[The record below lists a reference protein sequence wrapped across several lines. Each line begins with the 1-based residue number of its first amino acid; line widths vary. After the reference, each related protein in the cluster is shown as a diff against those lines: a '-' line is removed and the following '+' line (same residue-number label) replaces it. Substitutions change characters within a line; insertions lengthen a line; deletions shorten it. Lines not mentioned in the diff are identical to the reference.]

1 MLCEKCGK
9 NTATTHIHTVI
20 NGVSTTKHLCQFCAA
35 NQSEKQNSLANMFSS
50 MFSELLNTG
59 AIAPTKSCNIC
70 GTTFANIAKSG
81 KAGCPNCYSVF
92 FDELVPY
99 IKRVHGSTVHMGK
112 HPTFDAKPTT
122 LVAVP
127 NTKEKRLAE
136 LKETLKNHIEKEEYE
151 LAAKIRDEIK
161 ILEQEEK

>member
-9 NTATTHIHTVI
+9 NTATTHIHTII

-35 NQSEKQNSLANMFSS
+35 NHSEKQNSLANMFSS

-59 AIAPTKSCNIC
+59 ATAPTKTCNIC
-70 GTTFANIAKSG
+70 GTSFSHIAKSG

-112 HPTFDAKPTT
+112 HPTAEAKTTT
-122 LVAVP
+122 LVAVQ
-127 NTKEKRLAE
+127 NTKEKKIAE

-151 LAAKIRDEIK
+151 LAAKIRDEIR